1 MELEKLKAIAAG
13 VLGLSPA
20 EISETADFSEVYGA
34 DSLEVFRIVT
44 AIEEEQTQ
52 SHARS
57 SSDCAVNIAQHYLA
71 AALGGHLGYDAFPH
85 RLVRRLALVA

>member
-13 VLGLSPA
+13 ILGLSPA

-44 AIEEEQTQ
+44 AIEEFEAEFPEET
-52 SHARS
+52 ARGIRS
-57 SSDCAVNIAQHYLA
+57 VRDAAKALA
-71 AALGGHLGYDAFPH
+71 SL
-85 RLVRRLALVA
+85 

>member
-13 VLGLSPA
+13 ILGLSPA

-44 AIEEEQTQ
+44 AIEEEFEAEFPEETAL
-52 SHARS
+52 SEIHSCRCFLLDPDCPYPRISLEEKGAPAR
-57 SSDCAVNIAQHYLA
+57 VN
-71 AALGGHLGYDAFPH
+71 
-85 RLVRRLALVA
+85 

>member
-13 VLGLSPA
+13 ILGLSPA

-44 AIEEEQTQ
+44 AIEEEFEAEFPEKT
-52 SHARS
+52 ARGIRS
-57 SSDCAVNIAQHYLA
+57 VRDAAKALA
-71 AALGGHLGYDAFPH
+71 SL
-85 RLVRRLALVA
+85 